1 MNLLKFLEQVDH
13 EAEGMSKSDL
23 AEFVHDMARKLP
35 ESGRSDFL
43 RRLKGMQERGETRTN
58 KAKKDCN
65 ITEKLAGI
73 RKELELNLNGE
84 CLVAG
89 TIVEL

>member
-43 RRLKGMQERGETRTN
+43 RRLKGMQERGKREPIKPRRT
-58 KAKKDCN
+58 
-65 ITEKLAGI
+65 
-73 RKELELNLNGE
+73 
-84 CLVAG
+84 VALQKSSPASG
-89 TIVEL
+89 KNWNVS

>member
-43 RRLKGMQERGETRTN
+43 RSL
-58 KAKKDCN
+58 
-65 ITEKLAGI
+65 
-73 RKELELNLNGE
+73 
-84 CLVAG
+84 
-89 TIVEL
+89 